1 MIDRMI
7 TLSQCAA
14 LMGVSAGKAYR
25 LVRARKAPFEHVEKY
40 GNTYLVPYL
49 AFCERIGLQP
59 DAVDK
64 QQADGGDVLCA

>member
-14 LMGVSAGKAYR
+14 LMGVSNAKAYR
-25 LVRARKAPFEHVEKY
+25 LARAHKAPFENLEKF
-40 GNTYLVPYL
+40 GSTYLVPYL

-59 DAVDK
+59 DVVDK
-64 QQADGGDVLCA
+64 QQAEGGDVLCA